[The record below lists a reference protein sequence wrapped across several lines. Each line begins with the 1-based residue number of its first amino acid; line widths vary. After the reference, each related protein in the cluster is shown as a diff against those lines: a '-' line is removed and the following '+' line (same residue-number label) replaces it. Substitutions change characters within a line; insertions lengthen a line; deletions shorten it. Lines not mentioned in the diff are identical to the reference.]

1 MDYTL
6 SFDEKVKGWTSFHS
20 YFPDNFLRLKNR
32 FYTVKDGQIYLH
44 NEALNGYCKFYGVQY
59 SALVE
64 TIINENSQEDK
75 NYKDLILESLFPWDV
90 ALSTNLTNSTIT
102 KAEFNQRESRWF
114 SYIRKNENDLDLN
127 GTVQG
132 IGNIVSVSLQD
143 ITFNEV
149 SNAVSIGDN
158 LYQLNGT
165 TQELIGVILDIN
177 ANVLTLDTYTT
188 TPTTGLFSFSKKPS
202 RIEGSEIRGNV
213 LDVIL
218 TDDSNTANEL
228 FAIVANAVKSYL

>member
-6 SFDEKVKGWTSFHS
+6 TFDEKVKGWTSFHS
-20 YFPDNFLRLKNR
+20 YIPDGFLRLNNR
-32 FYTVKDGQIYLH
+32 FYTVKDGQIWLH
-44 NEALNGYCKFYGVQY
+44 NETLNGYCKFYGVQY

-75 NYKDLILESLFPWDV
+75 NYKDLILESLFAWDV

-114 SYIRKNENDLDLN
+114 SYIRKNESVTDLV
-127 GTVQG
+127 GVVQG
-132 IGNIVSVSLQD
+132 IGNIESVNLQD

-149 SNAVSIGDN
+149 SNSVSVGDN
-158 LYQLNGT
+158 LYQLNGS

-177 ANVLTLDTYTT
+177 ANVLTLDTYVNPP
-188 TPTTGLFSFSKKPS
+188 TPGLFSFSKKDP
-202 RIEGSEIRGNV
+202 RIEGGEIRGNV

-218 TDDSNTANEL
+218 TDDSNNANEL
-228 FAIVANAVKSYL
+228 FALSVNAVKSYL